1 LSRIRKSATREHIQL
16 ALWGIFI
23 GSISAILGIA
33 PALLGQVLEKPSIV
47 FLWFLSGLVLLAF
60 FWVYLA
66 VFLTLRKSKL
76 HLLKN
81 E

>member
-1 LSRIRKSATREHIQL
+1 
-16 ALWGIFI
+16 
-23 GSISAILGIA
+23 
-33 PALLGQVLEKPSIV
+33 LEKPSIV